1 MRTVGD
7 CARHCY
13 AWMKEQGVNCTL
25 EWNLGNHFKEPGL
38 RTAKAF
44 AWVMNHMREKPAH
57 AAEKRN
63 MKKPENFCWQ
73 EGDRCGILLKLSLRG
88 AAVELKNGLK
98 RTKKFLTNRF
108 QFDIINKLFRKRR
121 RSEKFDFWKICFKN
135 FEKSFKKFLTNEK
148 RSDIINKLS
157 MRQHPKPSEDK
168 MLTHFVYLGRFPY
181 EIDTRCN
188 FPLKAKENCTL

>member
-25 EWNLGNHFKEPGL
+25 EWNPGNHFKEPGL

-73 EGDRCGILLKLSLRG
+73 EGECCGILLKLSLRG
-88 AAVELKNGLK
+88 TAVKLKNGLK
-98 RTKKFLTNRF
+98 RTKKVL
-108 QFDIINKLFRKRR
+108 
-121 RSEKFDFWKICFKN
+121 
-135 FEKSFKKFLTNEK
+135 KKFLTNEK
-148 RSDIINKLS
+148 QSDIINKLS
-157 MRQHPKPSEDK
+157 MRRHPKPSEDK

>member
-1 MRTVGD
+1 MRLRHWYWPWRWSAGCLPHKQNWFSD
-7 CARHCY
+7 FARNGCNI
-13 AWMKEQGVNCTL
+13 AISE
-25 EWNLGNHFKEPGL
+25 F
-38 RTAKAF
+38 
-44 AWVMNHMREKPAH
+44 EKT
-57 AAEKRN
+57 
-63 MKKPENFCWQ
+63 ENFCWQ
-73 EGDRCGILLKLSLRG
+73 EGECCGILLKLSLRG
-88 AAVELKNGLK
+88 ETVKLKSGLK
-98 RTKKFLTNRF
+98 RIKKFLTNGF